1 MKTHLAIYA
10 FDLMRKPLKRKT
22 TSPSKHLDTILK
34 GIHKYF
40 GPYKQEWIQI
50 VSKYANIP

>member
-1 MKTHLAIYA
+1 MAFYV
-10 FDLMRKPLKRKT
+10 FDLMQKPLKRKT

-34 GIHKYF
+34 GIYKYF